1 MGSSTGRTGSEF
13 LRPDYSA
20 PQVDTP
26 ADPTRR
32 FRLDGQ
38 TAVVTGAS
46 SGLGERFARVLSAAG
61 ATVVVGARRKERLES
76 LASDLREG
84 GAQAVAVRCD
94 VTVDSDVDDL
104 VETARQATSRLDVL
118 VNAAGIAP
126 AEDEPIESPA
136 SFRRVLEVNAT
147 GLYSCARAA
156 SRVMAEAGHGS
167 IVNIASISGLVAGD
181 GPDTPSYAASKGAV
195 VNLTR
200 ELAVRWAPSSI
211 RVNAIAPGWFPSE
224 MTSET
229 LASEAGRRF
238 VAERT
243 PIGRPGHTDELDGA
257 LLFLASNVSSYVT
270 GHTLVVDGGW
280 TAR

>member
-1 MGSSTGRTGSEF
+1 MAVPG
-13 LRPDYSA
+13 D
-20 PQVDTP
+20 P
-26 ADPTRR
+26 AQR

-46 SGLGERFARVLSAAG
+46 SGLGARFAHVLGAAG
-61 ATVVVGARRKERLES
+61 ATVVAGARRKERLDDLVAELEAQGARA
-76 LASDLREG
+76 LAL
-84 GAQAVAVRCD
+84 RCD
-94 VTVDSDVDDL
+94 VTVDSDVENL
-104 VETARQATSRLDVL
+104 IGVALEATGRLDVL
-118 VNAAGIAP
+118 INAAGIAP
-126 AEDEPIESPA
+126 AEDESTESPEA
-136 SFRRVLEVNAT
+136 FRRVLAVNTA

-156 SRVMAEAGHGS
+156 SGVMLDRGRGS

-200 ELAVRWAPSSI
+200 ELAVRWAPRGV

-224 MTSET
+224 MTDET

-243 PIGRPGHTDELDGA
+243 PMGRAGHTDELDGA
-257 LLFLASNVSSYVT
+257 LLFLASEASNYVT